1 MANNRHLTLDQR
13 IQIEKM
19 LGERSAF
26 SHIARS
32 LDKHP
37 STISL
42 EVRNHCISEKAGT
55 SRIAYNACIHRYTCT
70 IPKPY
75 LCRTCSS
82 RKRYKLCKHCGMC
95 NAFIRKKQSVH
106 HICVHNADEIM
117 ISERTLYR
125 LIGDGHFSFRNID
138 LPMKVRWRI
147 RVSVK

>member
-70 IPKPY
+70 IPRPY
-75 LCRTCSS
+75 LCRTC
-82 RKRYKLCKHCGMC
+82 RDWQ
-95 NAFIRKKQSVH
+95 AFLNSFAI
-106 HICVHNADEIM
+106 
-117 ISERTLYR
+117 
-125 LIGDGHFSFRNID
+125 SFRKERIFPD
-138 LPMKVRWRI
+138 IVRDI
-147 RVSVK
+147 SP

>member
-70 IPKPY
+70 IPQALPLQELQFQKEIQA
-75 LCRTCSS
+75 LQAL
-82 RKRYKLCKHCGMC
+82 RYV
-95 NAFIRKKQSVH
+95 Q
-106 HICVHNADEIM
+106 
-117 ISERTLYR
+117 
-125 LIGDGHFSFRNID
+125 
-138 LPMKVRWRI
+138 
-147 RVSVK
+147 RVL